1 MAVRQK
7 VLGRSGA
14 SPHEVEELARIY
26 RNRGITAVRRRDL
39 AGLPKASGT
48 DGYYRAQL
56 YAMLG
61 ERDLAIESLQ
71 ATYENHEGSM
81 IFVNVAPE
89 FDTIRSDSRFQELIR
104 RMHLPQ

>member
-1 MAVRQK
+1 M
-7 VLGRSGA
+7 
-14 SPHEVEELARIY
+14 
-26 RNRGITAVRRRDL
+26 RRLDL
-39 AGLPKASGT
+39 ADLLKASGT
-48 DGYYRAQL
+48 CGYSCARL

-61 ERDLAIESLQ
+61 ERDLAIESLL

-89 FDTIRSDSRFQELIR
+89 FDTIRSDSRFQQLIR